1 MSIIDIIILA
11 IIQGITE
18 FLPVSSSA
26 HLILAEKWMGITG
39 EGGNMVIIAVHF
51 GSLFA
56 VMIYFRQEVAR
67 MFKGALDLLRFR
79 FKSED
84 AQLDLKLIVATLP
97 VVVAGFALSR
107 MTWYDNITNSTAVI
121 ALAMIGFGLVLY
133 WADKTCA
140 QTRSF
145 DEFNYRDAIIMGL
158 WQAIALIPGTSRSG
172 ATVTASRLCGFNR
185 TDGARLAMLM
195 SIPTILAA
203 VMLTS
208 FDIVK
213 DGQATQ
219 FGSIAIIAVVAS
231 FLAAY
236 CALSLMM
243 RFLKTKS
250 YLPYVIYRVLL
261 GGLLL
266 VAFL

>member
-1 MSIIDIIILA
+1 MSIISIIILA

-26 HLILAEKWMGITG
+26 HLIIAEKLMGISG

-56 VMIYFRQEVAR
+56 VMIYFRKEVAR
-67 MFKGALDLLRFR
+67 MFSGAWDLLRLR
-79 FKSED
+79 WKTDD
-84 AQLDLKLIVATLP
+84 AQLDLKLAFATIP
-97 VVVAGFALSR
+97 VVVIGFVLSR
-107 MTWYDNITNSTAVI
+107 MAWYDNISTSTFVI
-121 ALAMIGFGLVLY
+121 AIAMIGFGLVLY
-133 WADKTCA
+133 WADKTRP

-145 DEFNYRDAIIMGL
+145 EDFNYRDALVMGL

-172 ATVTASRLCGFNR
+172 ATVTASRIRGFNR

-203 VMLTS
+203 VMLTAV
-208 FDIVK
+208 DIVK
-213 DGQATQ
+213 DGNASE
-219 FGSIAIIAVVAS
+219 FGTTALVAVVAS
-231 FLAAY
+231 FVAAY

-243 RFLKTKS
+243 KFLKTTS
-250 YLPYVIYRVLL
+250 YLPYVIYRVAL
-261 GGLLL
+261 GSLLL
-266 VAFL
+266 IAFL